1 MSDNRLTDGDIGSI
15 STAASGSLNTPL
27 QVLITSYTRGEEYS
41 THLALMDMG
50 REVVDTL
57 TMTWLSFHLP
67 NIGREVVGSFTAL

>member
-50 REVVDTL
+50 REGVDTL
-57 TMTWLSFHLP
+57 TVTWLFYHLP
-67 NIGREVVGSFTAL
+67 NIGGEVVGSITVL